1 MNIYWEISTEKALKF
16 LLKRKYNKV
25 ILITSI
31 GKDLSG
37 KRFIE
42 IARKIL
48 GFDVIILFFSNNP
61 QHYEWIQ
68 KFKNCLYTNLFDL
81 CEEYITN
88 YNDEGLN
95 NLKIKIEKR
104 YKIQLKEFSFDYISY
119 PNCKNEG
126 NYSSLDFKSDYIR
139 HVYIKNGDNY
149 LSMTKDGKVIISK
162 DMCTW
167 DITCFENEITMFSN
181 GFYLD
186 INKDEINEDNE
197 DNEDIVIGYKYMVNW
212 NFKKV
217 NEYYYFINP
226 DKNKKNYILSIK
238 EEKVIVN
245 KKKPGKNELFL
256 LVDVLEEEEE

>member
-1 MNIYWEISTEKALKF
+1 
-16 LLKRKYNKV
+16 
-25 ILITSI
+25 
-31 GKDLSG
+31 
-37 KRFIE
+37 
-42 IARKIL
+42 
-48 GFDVIILFFSNNP
+48 
-61 QHYEWIQ
+61 
-68 KFKNCLYTNLFDL
+68 
-81 CEEYITN
+81 
-88 YNDEGLN
+88 
-95 NLKIKIEKR
+95 
-104 YKIQLKEFSFDYISY
+104 
-119 PNCKNEG
+119 
-126 NYSSLDFKSDYIR
+126 
-139 HVYIKNGDNY
+139 
-149 LSMTKDGKVIISK
+149 MTKDGKVIISK

-197 DNEDIVIGYKYMVNW
+197 DNEDTVIGFKYMVNW